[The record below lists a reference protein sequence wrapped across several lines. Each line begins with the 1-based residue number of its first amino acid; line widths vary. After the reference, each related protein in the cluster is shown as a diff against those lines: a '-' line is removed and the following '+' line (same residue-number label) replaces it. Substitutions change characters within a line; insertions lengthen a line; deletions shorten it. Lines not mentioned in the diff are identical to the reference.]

1 MTAITAEVHDDHR
14 ARANIARLAVAQ
26 ALTGANTAVIFA
38 TGSIVGAA
46 IAPNMSLATLPLSI
60 YVVGMAVGTLPTG
73 WVSRT
78 YGRRIA
84 SGAEVITRF
93 IIV

>member
-1 MTAITAEVHDDHR
+1 MTAITSEAHDDHR
-14 ARANIARLAVAQ
+14 VRSNVARLAVAQ

-73 WVSRT
+73 WISRT
-78 YGRRIA
+78 YGRRVAFLI
-84 SGAEVITRF
+84 GAGF
-93 IIV
+93 G